1 MRQKIKTY
9 SELLKF
15 STFEER
21 LNYLK
26 IGGSIGVSTFGS
38 DRYLNQDFYRSKE
51 WKRLREQIFVRDLGC
66 DLACQDR
73 LIIGRYMVHHINPI
87 SVEDFYPFVTHLND
101 FLFNPEYLITVDP
114 ETHNEIHYGVSRQ
127 KPLSFVERKPND
139 MCPWKKT

>member
-1 MRQKIKTY
+1 MNRTIKTY
-9 SELLKF
+9 SELLSF

-26 IGGSIGVSTFGS
+26 IGGSIGVSTFGF

-87 SVEDFYPFVTHLND
+87 SVEDITHSSD

-139 MCPWKKT
+139 MCPWKKA